1 MRPSFWL
8 RLNMKHFDSNE
19 LIVGSIVLLVGVL
32 IGSFWLGNTSE
43 WATPLGSLGTAGT
56 LIFLI
61 FQNIDLRK
69 RQDAEQSQQDEIWKE
84 QKEMLHFQKY
94 QEHKKAFS
102 EHIEYLESLYT
113 HKLHFKHKNSLYSKV
128 FPLNSFENCQSSID
142 ELKSS
147 TALKDLIEISGKI
160 DDNLYSQNI
169 RYQSLFDDI
178 LDISNILGLDIVN
191 DKLGTIEIS
200 DKVELDFFDP
210 TVTIDMIKHI
220 IIQIINFARLT
231 RCELPQMRQQNIRS
245 KWIKVQ
251 LQLLEPCLEAKITTF
266 TLRDIDNSN
275 EQIFILALAWSY
287 LDKIDEQ
294 SNEQLALDVKLF
306 SLFFDRECYREL
318 TLSDHNLNNLL
329 NKIWCIFEQLSEGT
343 TDTKTKEW
351 YFMLS
356 KAARFNVLGKM
367 LPWNE
372 LPKNQKEFMPLMI
385 KHGLL

>member
-1 MRPSFWL
+1 
-8 RLNMKHFDSNE
+8 MKHFDSNE
-19 LIVGSIVLLVGVL
+19 LLIGSIVLLVGILV
-32 IGSFWLGNTSE
+32 GSFWLGNTSE

-61 FQNIDLRK
+61 IQNIELRK
-69 RQDAEQSQQDEIWKE
+69 RQDAEQNQKDEIWKE

-94 QEHKKAFS
+94 QEHKKAFL

-113 HKLHFKHKNSLYSKV
+113 HKLKFKHKSSLYSKV

-142 ELKSS
+142 ELESS
-147 TALKDLIEISGKI
+147 TALKNLIEISRKI

-169 RYQSLFDDI
+169 CYQSLFEDI

-220 IIQIINFARLT
+220 IVQIINFARLT
-231 RCELPQMRQQNIRS
+231 RCELPQKRQKNIRS
-245 KWIKVQ
+245 NWIKVQ
-251 LQLLEPCLEAKITTF
+251 LQLLKPCLEAKITTF

-294 SNEQLALDVKLF
+294 SKEQLTLNVKLF
-306 SLFFDRECYREL
+306 NLFFDRGCYREL
-318 TLSDHNLNNLL
+318 TLNEHNLNSLL
-329 NKIWCIFEQLSEGT
+329 NEIWCTFEQLSEET

-351 YFMLS
+351 YFILS
-356 KAARFNVLGKM
+356 KAARCNVLGKM

-372 LPKNQKEFMPLMI
+372 LPKNQKEFVPLMV

>member
-1 MRPSFWL
+1 
-8 RLNMKHFDSNE
+8 MKHFDSNE
-19 LIVGSIVLLVGVL
+19 LLIGSIVLLVGIL

-61 FQNIDLRK
+61 FQNIELRK
-69 RQDAEQSQQDEIWKE
+69 RQDAEQNQQDEIWKE

-94 QEHKKAFS
+94 QEHKKAFL
-102 EHIEYLESLYT
+102 EHIDYLESLYT
-113 HKLHFKHKNSLYSKV
+113 HKLHFKHKSSLYSKV

-142 ELKSS
+142 ELESS
-147 TALKDLIEISGKI
+147 SALKNLLELSGKI

-169 RYQSLFDDI
+169 CYQSLFNNI

-220 IIQIINFARLT
+220 IVQIIDFARLT
-231 RCELPQMRQQNIRS
+231 RCELPQKRYKNIRS
-245 KWIKVQ
+245 NWIKVQ
-251 LQLLEPCLEAKITTF
+251 LQLLEPCLEAKLTTF

-287 LDKIDEQ
+287 LDNIDEQ
-294 SNEQLALDVKLF
+294 SDKQLALNVKLF
-306 SLFFDRECYREL
+306 SLFFDRGCYSEL
-318 TLSDHNLNNLL
+318 TLNEHNLNSLL
-329 NKIWCIFEQLSEGT
+329 NEIWCTFEQLSEET

-351 YFMLS
+351 YFILS

-367 LPWNE
+367 LP
-372 LPKNQKEFMPLMI
+372 
-385 KHGLL
+385 